1 MSKKNREARKQE
13 APTFTKA
20 VTLPGK
26 LENVSTTV
34 VIGPADPVDPDLAGI
49 AQRLESGKVGPAL
62 DVAHPDADE
71 PPPAPAPMTP
81 RETALAVAA
90 IVEAAMTTFGHRY
103 PFRLVERLRGLDVY
117 FGVPGA
123 PERFVESLRQDM
135 ARQMP
140 GVTVNGKRRG

>member
-1 MSKKNREARKQE
+1 MSKKNREARKE
-13 APTFTKA
+13 PTFTKT

-26 LENVSTTV
+26 VENISTTV
-34 VIGPADPVDPDLAGI
+34 VIGPPDPSDPDTAGI
-49 AQRLESGKVGPAL
+49 AQRLESGKVGPVL
-62 DVAHPDADE
+62 VVTHPDADE

-81 RETALAVAA
+81 RETALAVAS

-135 ARQMP
+135 ARRMP

>member
-1 MSKKNREARKQE
+1 MSKKNREARKGPV
-13 APTFTKA
+13 AYLPPKTIN
-20 VTLPGK
+20 LPGHV
-26 LENVSTTV
+26 EQMSVTV
-34 VIGPADPVDPDLAGI
+34 NLSAEVDPDMADI
-49 AQRLESGKVGPAL
+49 AQRLESGKVGPVL
-62 DVAHPDADE
+62 VVTHPDADE
-71 PPPAPAPMTP
+71 PLPAPAPMTQ

-90 IVEAAMTTFGHRY
+90 IVEAAMATFGHRY

-140 GVTVNGKRRG
+140 GVTVNGKRREA

>member
-1 MSKKNREARKQE
+1 MSKKNREARKE
-13 APTFTKA
+13 PTFTKT

-26 LENVSTTV
+26 VEHMTIDVSVT
-34 VIGPADPVDPDLAGI
+34 
-49 AQRLESGKVGPAL
+49 Q
-62 DVAHPDADE
+62 DE
-71 PPPAPAPMTP
+71 PPPAPVPMTP
-81 RETALAVAA
+81 RDTALAVAA
-90 IVEAAMTTFGHRY
+90 IVDAAMATFGHRY

-123 PERFVESLRQDM
+123 PERFVESLRQDL